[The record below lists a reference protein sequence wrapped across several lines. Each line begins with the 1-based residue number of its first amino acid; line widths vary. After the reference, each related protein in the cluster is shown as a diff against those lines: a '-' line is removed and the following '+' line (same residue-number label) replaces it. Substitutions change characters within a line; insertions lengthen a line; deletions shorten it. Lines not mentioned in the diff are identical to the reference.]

1 MRYTI
6 HNRTPFFS
14 LKKMLGML
22 LLFVIIS
29 TTFVNIL
36 YAQEPTPAN
45 YIPLQWRY
53 SYACEYDI
61 NAKISV
67 TGIKFKAGPYA
78 TTIFAKR
85 SRNFNSSSS
94 QKEEKLTKFEIL
106 GAKFQHSSSY
116 GSSIKNSYTFTSN
129 DIAPFII
136 EGGQVYRAKR
146 VHDYSAGESVVRD
159 SVLRMKRGTIARN
172 AINFAKNAIDHYG
185 DAYTRKSSSFAD
197 RLLYVSGL
205 SSKHNRVIGHG
216 LPLSVNELSD
226 DGRWGFTRWDGS
238 QVVMDYAL
246 VTHPV
251 EACLVHYYPENPN
264 DIQWDGKVKVDKV
277 WIQGHRDDSNRWRF
291 IFLVLNHTDKDIY
304 NFYQEPW

>member
-1 MRYTI
+1 MY
-6 HNRTPFFS
+6 NRAAFFS
-14 LKKMLGML
+14 LKKMLGIL
-22 LLFVIIS
+22 FVFVIIS
-29 TTFVNIL
+29 TIFVNIL

-45 YIPLQWRY
+45 YIPPQWR
-53 SYACEYDI
+53 SSFNCEYEI
-61 NAKISV
+61 NSKISV

-94 QKEEKLTKFEIL
+94 QKEEKLTKFDIL
-106 GAKFQHSSSY
+106 GAKFSY
-116 GSSIKNSYTFTSN
+116 RHVEGKADSYTFTSN

-146 VHDYSAGESVVRD
+146 VHNYSAGESVVRD

-172 AINFAKNAIDHYG
+172 ARDPYG
-185 DAYTRKSSSFAD
+185 DFDTAKSSSFAD

-216 LPLSVNELSD
+216 LPLSIKEDSD
-226 DGRWGFTRWDGS
+226 DGRWRFRRWDGS
-238 QVVMDYAL
+238 RFVMDYAL
-246 VTHPV
+246 FTHHN
-251 EACLVHYYPENPN
+251 EACLVHYFPENPS

-277 WIQGHRDDSNRWRF
+277 WIQGYRDADNKWRF
-291 IFLVLNHTDKDIY
+291 IFLVLNHTDKDVF